1 MKPFVR
7 PTEERIAKLNKKHRE
22 VPKFFKKDKDKIDFS
37 WEMTDEEIEVEK
49 KKRARQK
56 ERIDKMAD
64 RKSKDADKQLRT
76 GRRVVKSNLTND
88 SKLHKRIDLLDVY
101 KKPETEPLDEAV
113 LAKVLPK
120 GIGKATASKVTELIN
135 TALEDIEPMLGMH
148 FRDNCVAWS
157 KAVTAVAVTAEQ
169 YINAV
174 KFVTHKLAGEST
186 IVAYAKTFPDRVSR
200 MSRDGMTNETLAT
213 YATIYARGKLVTEIH
228 ALALVPAHIMY
239 QDYFHLAVKTQ
250 VEIMTDTAVSPKVR
264 SDAANSLMT
273 HLKTPEVKKAE
284 LDITLKETDTISEL
298 RNVMN
303 QLSKTQVQ
311 SVQDGEYQVIDISNQ
326 VLIEQSEENDE
337 GITDENSIN

>member
-7 PTEERIAKLNKKHRE
+7 PTKSDLAKLKKPAERLD
-22 VPKFFKKDKDKIDFS
+22 FFKGDKDKIDFS
-37 WEMTDEEIEVEK
+37 WDMTEEDIEKEK
-49 KKRARQK
+49 KRRKREKQ
-56 ERIDKMAD
+56 RIDRMAE
-64 RKSKDADKQLRT
+64 RKTKDADKQLRT
-76 GRRVVKSNLTND
+76 GRRVVKSNLTSED
-88 SKLHKRIDLLDVY
+88 KLHKRIDLLDVY
-101 KKPETEPLDEAV
+101 KQPETEPLDEAV

-135 TALEDIEPMLGMH
+135 LALEDIEPVLGIH

-157 KAVTAVAVTAEQ
+157 KAVTATAVTAEQ

-200 MSRDGMTNETLAT
+200 MSRDGMTNEALAT
-213 YATIYARGKLVTEIH
+213 YAAIYSRGKIVTEIH

-239 QDYFHLAVKTQ
+239 QDYFHMAVKTQ
-250 VEIMTDTAVSPKVR
+250 VEIMTDAGVSPKVR
-264 SDAANSLMT
+264 SDAANSLLT

-298 RNVMN
+298 RDVMN
-303 QLSKTQVQ
+303 QLSRTQVKG
-311 SVQDGEYQVIDISNQ
+311 VQDGEYQVIDVSNHK
-326 VLIEQSEENDE
+326 LLNSNADDEEVIDDE
-337 GITDENSIN
+337 HSVQ